1 MLHSPQFL
9 KLVEE
14 SRKRIK
20 EVSVHEAYVEGKK
33 PGVYLVDVREE
44 SEWNGGHAPGAIHL
58 GRGVIERDVEQR
70 IPDPKARI
78 VCYCGGGY
86 RSALV
91 ADNLQKMGYT
101 NVVSVADGFRGWRE
115 QGLPISTAP
124 EVPPRSP
131 HEKLGGLYHLARMV
145 DKARLFPA
153 GKLPGY
159 NYLTTGFD
167 KTLLDFLC
175 LEGAAFEQIVAK
187 NPTDEGVL
195 NAMKERLGPAWP
207 SDHAITDFNHKI
219 ANRRPDSPE
228 KLAAFEQRRAA
239 CPPSRKKV
247 ETYFDLLD
255 LEEDRLS

>member
-1 MLHSPQFL
+1 MVHSPRFL

-14 SRKRIK
+14 SRARIK
-20 EVSVHEAYVEGKK
+20 EVTVHDAYMEAKK

-44 SEWNGGHAPGAIHL
+44 SEWHAGHAPGAMHL
-58 GRGVIERDVEQR
+58 GRGVIERDVELR
-70 IPDPKARI
+70 IPNLEARI

-101 NVVSVADGFRGWRE
+101 NVVSVQDGFRCWRE

-131 HEKLGGLYHLARMV
+131 HEKLGELYHLPRMI

-153 GKLPGY
+153 GRLPGY
-159 NYLTTGFD
+159 NYLTFGFD

-175 LEGAAFEQIVAK
+175 LEGAVFEQIVAK

-195 NAMKERLGPAWP
+195 NALKERLGPAWP
-207 SDHAITDFNHKI
+207 SEHAVTDFNYKFS
-219 ANRRPDSPE
+219 NRRPDTPE
-228 KLAAFEQRRAA
+228 KMAAFEQRRAICA
-239 CPPSRKKV
+239 PTKKKV
-247 ETYFDLLD
+247 ETYFDLID
-255 LEEDRLS
+255 LEEDRLT

>member
-1 MLHSPQFL
+1 MVHSPLFL

-14 SRKRIK
+14 ARHRVK
-20 EVSVHEAYVEGKK
+20 EVSVHEAYMEAKK

-44 SEWNGGHAPGAIHL
+44 SEWHAGHAPGAVHL
-58 GRGVIERDVEQR
+58 GKGVIERDIEQR
-70 IPDPKARI
+70 IPNLHARI

-86 RSALV
+86 RSALAV
-91 ADNLQKMGYT
+91 DNLQKMGYT
-101 NVVSVADGFRGWRE
+101 NAVSVDGGFRGWRE

-131 HEKLGGLYHLARMV
+131 SEKLGGLYHLPRMI

-153 GKLPGY
+153 GRLPGY
-159 NYLTTGFD
+159 NYLTFGYD

-175 LEGAAFEQIVAK
+175 LEGAVFEQIVAK

-195 NAMKERLGPAWP
+195 NALRERLGPAWP
-207 SDHAITDFNHKI
+207 SDHAITDFNNKI
-219 ANRRPDSPE
+219 YNRRPDSPE
-228 KLAAFEQRRAA
+228 KMAAFEQRRAA
-239 CPPSRKKV
+239 CPPSKKKV